1 VATELLNFIPFEAQ
15 KLGLVLLLSFLIG
28 LEREEHKADAS
39 NKGSFFG
46 GVRTFPLLGAF
57 GYSVAMISHDQTAPI
72 AAGLL
77 IVGAFMAMSFRH
89 KIMVA
94 ATHGLTSEISGLL
107 TFVIGALVFEEHFW
121 VASTLVVVGL
131 FLLELKSSLEGL
143 ATRLPPD
150 EILTFAKFL
159 LLAVVIL
166 PTLPDKPFT
175 SFHINP
181 FKTWLIVVTISGIS
195 YASYILQRLLG
206 KKGGV
211 FAAAVLGGA
220 YSSTLT
226 SIVLA
231 KRSQGQARASLFS
244 GAILMASGVMYVRL
258 AVILAIFG
266 RSMPTIVIPSLLVLG
281 IVGLSGGFA
290 WTYRSHQA
298 TAAFIEIEPK
308 NPLELSSAL
317 VFALLFLAMMMLSAT
332 LLALVGS
339 AGVYLLAI
347 VAGAT
352 DVDPFVLGLTQSAG
366 TGTPAVVAATS
377 VFISAASNN
386 IAKGIYAFIFSRE
399 RAGIES
405 LVLLAALAFLG
416 MAPAV
421 YFLVT

>member
-1 VATELLNFIPFEAQ
+1 
-15 KLGLVLLLSFLIG
+15 
-28 LEREEHKADAS
+28 
-39 NKGSFFG
+39 
-46 GVRTFPLLGAF
+46 
-57 GYSVAMISHDQTAPI
+57 
-72 AAGLL
+72 
-77 IVGAFMAMSFRH
+77 
-89 KIMVA
+89 
-94 ATHGLTSEISGLL
+94 
-107 TFVIGALVFEEHFW
+107 
-121 VASTLVVVGL
+121 
-131 FLLELKSSLEGL
+131 
-143 ATRLPPD
+143 
-150 EILTFAKFL
+150 
-159 LLAVVIL
+159 
-166 PTLPDKPFT
+166 
-175 SFHINP
+175 
-181 FKTWLIVVTISGIS
+181 
-195 YASYILQRLLG
+195 LQRLLG